1 MIIKRILLTLTL
13 FIGFLSSLYGADD
26 SYSSIVIGQYKSQT
40 VANSSM
46 EGLKEI
52 IQTEST
58 ITKLQKKHFF
68 TIEQKQI
75 EDQHL
80 VSVGPFYDDQ
90 VLAVVFYSLKQYF
103 PNSIVTRYRS
113 PQDMLKKDSTD
124 VANYHEPSIDKKIVI
139 EEKSSSN
146 IFLWIV
152 ILLLIGVSA
161 GIFVYYSRHLKIV
174 EGEYAKMRTKHHE
187 LEESQN
193 ILLSTVSQRI
203 KESVETIVAE
213 REKFFQ
219 KSVDELSSDMISQTS
234 SRFKNADELLLD
246 TTSDLI
252 IFLKLKSKKLEVVPE
267 LFNINTILNEISGQI
282 LQKYKNRDI
291 ELIFDVNNNV
301 PQLLVGD
308 SNHISKIILNIFEQA
323 LRTTKTG
330 EIKLMIDTLSMRD
343 HDINIEIKIIDN
355 GEGIEEQ
362 WLSKLFVP
370 FSSDNITDMDKDNLG
385 LYIAKELVF
394 LMHGEINANSK
405 HGEGT
410 IFTIQ
415 IPLQVDDAN
424 KTITSSQ
431 SKLGIKKVLII
442 EKNDSA
448 SWALEKIL
456 RYFGYDTTIKP
467 SNHLGDK
474 ISELV
479 YFDIL
484 AIDVS
489 LITTSLAKDIE
500 TIKGKTNL
508 KVIGL
513 SPLLHDEIANQSAID
528 IIDRHLTK
536 PLHRER
542 VYEILANIF
551 NDRYESNEAFRIK
564 VKESKVDL
572 LETVSEDEKEP
583 IEEDEPIESTQKIQ
597 VQEVHVEDEAKD
609 SNGTTSTELEEEI
622 QAVEIQEEQ
631 PNNQEDGS
639 PYEPLRHIP
648 RVYRGE
654 IHDAQ
659 GINKSDFIVF
669 RGARLLIVEDNTI
682 NQKVILRVLNRS
694 GIKIDM
700 ANNGEEAIRYLEH
713 QNGNYDFILMDI
725 SMPIMDGYTAT
736 RIIRSQEQYDHIPI
750 VSLTSLGL
758 DHEIKKMYDSG
769 MNACLIKPLKIGQ
782 LYSVFSLFL
791 KKQNVLDTSHI
802 DYDEEDEYEEEYEAI
817 DYIEDISILDTKSGI
832 VYSKGNEV
840 LYIEILKEFLEVY
853 SNNFEQFREY
863 IEKEDYESILALTRD
878 MSGLAGAIGANNM
891 THLLSEINQL
901 FIYGAQKQL
910 SLYIDGYKKEL
921 EYLTNQI
928 QRYIE
933 SRAG

>member
-1 MIIKRILLTLTL
+1 M
-13 FIGFLSSLYGADD
+13 AQ
-26 SYSSIVIGQYKSQT
+26 SSI
-40 VANSSM
+40 
-46 EGLKEI
+46 EGLNEI
-52 IQTEST
+52 ILSEAT

-68 TIEQKQI
+68 TLSKKKI
-75 EDQHL
+75 EDQYL

-103 PNSIVTRYRS
+103 PNSIVTRYQS
-113 PQDMLKKDSTD
+113 PKDMLENREPNT
-124 VANYHEPSIDKKIVI
+124 NEYHQPKLDKKIVI
-139 EEKSSSN
+139 EQSSSSS
-146 IFLWIV
+146 IFLWIIIV
-152 ILLLIGVSA
+152 LLIAASV
-161 GIFVYYSRHLKIV
+161 GIFIYYSRYLKIV
-174 EGEYAKMRTKHHE
+174 EAKYATMRSKHDR

-193 ILLSTVSQRI
+193 MLLSTVSQRI
-203 KESVETIVAE
+203 KESVESIVAE

-219 KSVDELSSDMISQTS
+219 KNVDELSHDVITQTS
-234 SRFKNADELLLD
+234 NKFKSADELLLD

-252 IFLKLKSKKLEVVPE
+252 IFLKLKSKKVEITPE
-267 LFNINTILNEISGQI
+267 LFNINNILNEISGQI
-282 LQKYKNRDI
+282 LQKYKNREI

-323 LRTTKTG
+323 LNTTKTG
-330 EIKLMIDTLSMRD
+330 EIKLMIDTLSMND
-343 HDINIEIKIIDN
+343 NDINVEIKIIDN

-370 FSSDNITDMDKDNLG
+370 FSSENITDMDKDNLG
-385 LYIAKELVF
+385 LYIAKELIF
-394 LMHGEINANSK
+394 LMGGEISADSK

-415 IPLQVDDAN
+415 LPLQVDDAN
-424 KTITSSQ
+424 KNIASSQ
-431 SKLGIKKVLII
+431 SRLGIKKVLII

-474 ISELV
+474 ISELI

-484 AIDVS
+484 AIDLS
-489 LITTSLAKDIE
+489 LISQSLTEDIAQ
-500 TIKGKTNL
+500 IKQKTNL

-513 SPLLHDEIANQSAID
+513 SSLLHEESMSDNALD
-528 IIDRHLTK
+528 VVDRYLTK

-551 NDRYESNEAFRIK
+551 SDRYESEEAFRLK
-564 VKESKVDL
+564 VQESKTL
-572 LETVSEDEKEP
+572 LKEP
-583 IEEDEPIESTQKIQ
+583 IVEETQKIEEDS
-597 VQEVHVEDEAKD
+597 QELIDEYEETLAIQAKEEMIKEENISYEETYTPTITEPIVENKEV
-609 SNGTTSTELEEEI
+609 LQEEI
-622 QAVEIQEEQ
+622 
-631 PNNQEDGS
+631 
-639 PYEPLRHIP
+639 RHIP
-648 RVYRGE
+648 RVYKGE
-654 IHDAQ
+654 IHDAE
-659 GINKSDFIVF
+659 GISKSDFIVF
-669 RGARLLIVEDNTI
+669 RGAKLLIVEDNTI
-682 NQKVILRVLNRS
+682 NQKVILRVLNKS
-694 GIKIDM
+694 GIKIDI

-713 QNGNYDFILMDI
+713 QHGEYDFILMDI

-736 RIIRSQEQYDHIPI
+736 RIIRSQEHYDHIPI

-769 MNACLIKPLKIGQ
+769 MNACLIKPLKVGQ

-791 KKQNVLDTSHI
+791 KKQNLLDTSHI
-802 DYDEEDEYEEEYEAI
+802 VEEEEYEEEYEAI
-817 DYIEDISILDTKSGI
+817 DYIEDTAILDTKSGVI
-832 VYSKGNEV
+832 YSKGNEV

-853 SNNFEQFREY
+853 SNNFEQFKEH
-863 IEKEDYESILALTRD
+863 IDKEDYDNVLALTRD
-878 MSGLAGAIGANNM
+878 MSGLSGAIGANNM